1 MKNYLID
8 KFNKENWTN
17 ADYSNFLFENNN
29 IKDLKSTEFII
40 KSSKLLQNYKE
51 DPFWLKSPKEA
62 FEFLLNEIKKEK
74 FSLDDI
80 SFVLPNDIIIA
91 GFEEFILE
99 YVNSRN
105 YIEIRE
111 KRIKKKLSKEQEMD
125 LILAETIRKM
135 FETKKEKQVSK
146 EEETMSK

>member
-1 MKNYLID
+1 MENYLIE

-135 FETKKEKQVSK
+135 FENKKEKQT

>member
-29 IKDLKSTEFII
+29 IKALKSTEFII

-135 FETKKEKQVSK
+135 FENKKEKQT

>member
-8 KFNKENWTN
+8 KFNNENWTN

-135 FETKKEKQVSK
+135 FENKKEKQT

>member
-1 MKNYLID
+1 MPSPTS
-8 KFNKENWTN
+8 F
-17 ADYSNFLFENNN
+17 
-29 IKDLKSTEFII
+29 
-40 KSSKLLQNYKE
+40 SS
-51 DPFWLKSPKEA
+51 
-62 FEFLLNEIKKEK
+62 
-74 FSLDDI
+74 DI

-135 FETKKEKQVSK
+135 FENKKEKQT

>member
-29 IKDLKSTEFII
+29 IKALKSTEFII
-40 KSSKLLQNYKE
+40 KSSKLLQNYKDNE
-51 DPFWLKSPKEA
+51 FWLLSPKEA

-135 FETKKEKQVSK
+135 FENKKEKQT